1 MSGTSEGGRKCAVT
15 NKLKHGDDFYKRIG
29 SQGGNKGG
37 KVKNPNKGFGSNHDR
52 AVAAGSKGGKVK
64 NPNKGF
70 GSNHDRAVAA
80 GHKGRTQR
88 DLNNERRRLIIK
100 FNMLGI

>member
-1 MSGTSEGGRKCAVT
+1 MSGTKSGGLKCAAT
-15 NKLKHGDDFYKRIG
+15 NKQIHGEDFYKRIG
-29 SQGGNKGG
+29 SMGG
-37 KVKNPNKGFGSNHDR
+37 KVRNPKKGFGSSHDI
-52 AVAAGSKGGKVK
+52 AVS
-64 NPNKGF
+64 
-70 GSNHDRAVAA
+70 A

>member
-15 NKLKHGDDFYKRIG
+15 NKIMHGDDFYKRIG
-29 SQGGNKGG
+29 SKGG
-37 KVKNPNKGFGSNHDR
+37 KVCNPNKGFGSNHDR
-52 AVAAGSKGGKVK
+52 AVAA
-64 NPNKGF
+64 
-70 GSNHDRAVAA
+70 A
-80 GHKGRTQR
+80 HKGRTQR

>member
-1 MSGTSEGGRKCAVT
+1 MSGTSEGGRKCVVT

-29 SQGGNKGG
+29 SQGG
-37 KVKNPNKGFGSNHDR
+37 KVKNPNKGFGSNHER
-52 AVAAGSKGGKVK
+52 AVAAGL
-64 NPNKGF
+64 
-70 GSNHDRAVAA
+70 
-80 GHKGRTQR
+80 KGRTQR